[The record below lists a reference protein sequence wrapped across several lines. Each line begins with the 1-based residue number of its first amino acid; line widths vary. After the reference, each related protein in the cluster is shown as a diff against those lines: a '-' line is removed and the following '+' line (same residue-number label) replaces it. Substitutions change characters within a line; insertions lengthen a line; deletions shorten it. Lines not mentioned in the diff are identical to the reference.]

1 MQAKSRRGA
10 RCDQNPRCTGEGNG
24 FAGPLRV
31 LANSP
36 TPRVAAPEKVAR
48 AAPFLVSDDSSYV
61 SGVGLAVDGA
71 KAAAV
76 INADRYRT
84 DFQLIE

>member
-10 RCDQNPRCTGEGNG
+10 RCDQNPRCIGEGNG

-31 LANSP
+31 LANSL
-36 TPRVAAPEKVAR
+36 TPRLVA
-48 AAPFLVSDDSSYV
+48 DDSSYV

-76 INADRYRT
+76 YNADRYRA
-84 DFQLIE
+84 DSRLIG